1 MSCVMRGGGAEGRVW
16 ARTTPFLTKA
26 RRNGKNPQRGE
37 GAVVVGFL
45 EAWPL
50 PALSAATAGDCRV
63 ARALGCSPPLF
74 VGVGG
79 RTAGWARV
87 RETGLSLGAWFQ
99 DFSFFSRP
107 SRAMFARR
115 LTSRSAAR
123 LPVYPTQ
130 GWFPQVL
137 PLAPLLA
144 QVVAPLVALVSVPV
158 LFLVCL
164 FGYVKIWSLGGA
176 FFGGLP
182 PFH

>member
-1 MSCVMRGGGAEGRVW
+1 MAGVMCHAWRRRRGAGMGPHN
-16 ARTTPFLTKA
+16 PFFDQSTEK
-26 RRNGKNPQRGE
+26 RKNPQRGE

-50 PALSAATAGDCRV
+50 PALSAATAGNAWWRV
-63 ARALGCSPPLF
+63 P
-74 VGVGG
+74 
-79 RTAGWARV
+79 WAV
-87 RETGLSLGAWFQ
+87 L
-99 DFSFFSRP
+99 RP
-107 SRAMFARR
+107 SLWASGDGRLGGHVCARRACRWGLGFRIFVFFFRPVRAMFARR
-115 LTSRSAAR
+115 LTSRSAAH

-164 FGYVKIWSLGGA
+164 FGYMLR
-176 FFGGLP
+176 FG
-182 PFH
+182 HW